1 LKTKSKAMK
10 KSSILFFLF
19 LSTFLFAQ
27 KSTKIKGIIQVVDA
41 KPSGVYVI
49 NLTTKEEVVSDEK
62 GVFYMEVHL
71 DDLLVFSAN
80 HLDYMR
86 KLIDDADLTKAII
99 TVEMT
104 SKSTMLDEVEI
115 ISYSRINA
123 VSLGILS
130 KPAKK
135 YTVAERRLYGAT
147 SSPLD
152 GLINALS
159 GRTALLKDGI
169 EIEKKQFAIAALDGL
184 YPEAFYSQTLQI
196 PVEEIDAFHYYCVED
211 FKLNQAL
218 KGKNS
223 FLVTFLL
230 IKLATDYKTIRNAK

>member
-1 LKTKSKAMK
+1 MK

-19 LSTFLFAQ
+19 INTFVFAQ
-27 KSTKIKGIIQVVDA
+27 KSVKIKGIIRVTDA
-41 KPSGVYVI
+41 KPSGVHVI
-49 NLTTKEEVVSDEK
+49 NLNTEQEVISDEN
-62 GVFYMEVHL
+62 GIFSMEVHT

-86 KLIDDADLTKAII
+86 KIMEEEDLKSGTI

-104 SKSTMLDEVEI
+104 SKSTMLEEVEI
-115 ISYSRINA
+115 TNYSRINA

-152 GLINALS
+152 GLLNAIS
-159 GRTALLKDGI
+159 GRTAMLEDGI
-169 EIEKKQFAIAALDGL
+169 ATEKKQFALETLDGL
-184 YPEAFYSQTLQI
+184 YTETFYTETLKV
-196 PVEEIDAFHYYCVED
+196 PKEEIGGFHYFIVED
-211 FKLNQAL
+211 FKLTEAL
-218 KGKNS
+218 KGDNS
-223 FLVTFLL
+223 FLVTFLM
-230 IKLATDYKTIRNAK
+230 IKLASDYKAIRDAK